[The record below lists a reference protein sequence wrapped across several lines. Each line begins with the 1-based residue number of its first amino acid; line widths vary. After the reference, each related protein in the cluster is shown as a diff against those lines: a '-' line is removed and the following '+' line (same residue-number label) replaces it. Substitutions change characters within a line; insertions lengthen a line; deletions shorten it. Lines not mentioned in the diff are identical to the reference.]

1 MTAAE
6 LRNQA
11 GLRPWLAVTQREFY
25 QGRRYERTLCLV
37 PLKNRLSVARAR
49 WDATAIAMTG
59 SNVRL
64 SVVMRSGYSAPK
76 RWRRIAS
83 GPGLRERFGW

>member
-25 QGRRYERTLCLV
+25 QGRRYERTLDLV
-37 PLKNRLSVARAR
+37 PLKNRRRVAQVR
-49 WDATAIAMTG
+49 WDATAVAMRG
-59 SNVRL
+59 QNVRL
-64 SVVMRSGYSAPK
+64 SIVMRKGHSAPV